1 MRVLLLDKNYHISSK
16 VHMDTIGP
24 RQLKNI
30 TEVFVVV
37 VAVIVGV
44 VVVVVV
50 TVVPFVARV
59 MGSAHDSF

>member
-1 MRVLLLDKNYHISSK
+1 MTVFLLEKNYHMSSK

-30 TEVFVVV
+30 ADVFVVV
-37 VAVIVGV
+37 VAVIVG